1 MVPQNGCWSCSGCTG
16 VREAGWPSRARSLR
30 MLPPSRTLCH
40 SSMTCAGRDPVAHAS
55 STGSFQ
61 PHAWG
66 CTGTSAAKRVQPA
79 SDCAHLAP
87 SLRWFR
93 GTARALEAAA
103 GNKSRVHR
111 LRRNPCARAFSHRHV
126 ETSTPVA
133 RVRSASR
140 RTCLS
145 YCAASRRTE
154 PSFLIHCAHP
164 AAPNIAVTCAKTS
177 ARQ

>member
-1 MVPQNGCWSCSGCTG
+1 MVSQNGCCCCSGCTG
-16 VREAGWPSRARSLR
+16 VREAGWPSRASSLR

-40 SSMTCAGRDPVAHAS
+40 SSMTCAGRNPVAHAT

-61 PHAWG
+61 HA
-66 CTGTSAAKRVQPA
+66 CAVQARVQQNRVQPG

-111 LRRNPCARAFSHRHV
+111 LRRNPCARAFLHRHV
-126 ETSTPVA
+126 ETSTPVS
-133 RVRSASR
+133 RVPTASR

-164 AAPNIAVTCAKTS
+164 AAPNIVVTCAKTS